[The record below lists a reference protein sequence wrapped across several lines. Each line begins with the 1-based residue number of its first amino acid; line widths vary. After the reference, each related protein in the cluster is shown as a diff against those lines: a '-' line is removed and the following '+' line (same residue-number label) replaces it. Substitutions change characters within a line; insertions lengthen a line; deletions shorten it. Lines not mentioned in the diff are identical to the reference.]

1 MYMIRAEND
10 ALYVGI
16 TTDIKRRFSQH
27 QSGKGAKFF
36 RSTQAKEL
44 VYLETGLNRSE
55 ASKREYQ
62 LKQLSKSEKE
72 ALAQNYLKEV
82 S

>member
-36 RSTQAKEL
+36 RSTQAKEV
-44 VYLETGLNRSE
+44 VYIETGFNRSE
-55 ASKREYQ
+55 ASQREYQ